1 MQADTSGKAGVFVL
15 GTVQNKREV
24 AVMKMPE
31 PEKAVFKDP
40 VDPNVWHWTYT
51 LPGPGSSPVHID
63 GGYASTSAE
72 AAIALNAAR
81 AEGSLK
87 WQAFV
92 RKSSAVTRHA
102 EATRRHA
109 SKRS

>member
-1 MQADTSGKAGVFVL
+1 MT
-15 GTVQNKREV
+15 
-24 AVMKMPE
+24 MPE
-31 PEKAVFKDP
+31 PEKAIFKDP
-40 VDPNVWHWTYT
+40 IDPNVWHWTYT
-51 LPGPGSSPVHID
+51 LPGPGGSPLHVD

-72 AAIALNAAR
+72 AAMALNAAR

-92 RKSSAVTRHA
+92 RGSAVLTRHA
-102 EATRRHA
+102 DVTRAHA